1 MKRNDF
7 QSKVAQS
14 FSDLRLEKDF
24 YDVTLVTDDDVQI
37 SAHKLILASSSGFF
51 KSIFRKN
58 LHPHPLVYLSETDS
72 KSLGLALDYIYQGEA
87 KMNQKHVDNF
97 LKISRKLKIE
107 DLMRLD
113 QEDQEEQ
120 NEDEEMNDFVQSND
134 REDSR
139 FIEDIN
145 EETLNIEDET
155 EECFEDKPKLLKQS
169 IRDLF
174 LVKNE
179 EKKDTEK
186 TSQEQSEEKPKRLS
200 YRENNIYHCENC
212 NFFTKVRAHIL
223 CHLESHVEG
232 IKYECQFCAKTF
244 QSSEGFRKHIG
255 RLHSGQENVKA
266 RSALKLTER
275 KIISAEPRENAADKN
290 VHEEEIFLVR
300 GEVEDEPLIKK
311 ENNEDSSSD
320 LLKYSLKEKRNIL
333 YKKNG
338 RFQCFYCGYFSTNKH
353 HALSHAE
360 VHMED
365 LSYQCCGKKFKLTDN
380 YTKHL
385 RKSHPDIQCGAPFY
399 SKLKISESL
408 QIFLSKY

>member
-1 MKRNDF
+1 MKT
-7 QSKVAQS
+7 SEL
-14 FSDLRLEKDF
+14 FSALRLEKDF

-58 LHPHPLVYLSETDS
+58 IHPHPLVYLSETDS
-72 KSLGLALDYIYQGEA
+72 KSLGLVLDYIYQGEA
-87 KMNQKHVDNF
+87 KMNQEQVDNF
-97 LKISRKLKIE
+97 LKISKKLKIE
-107 DLMRLD
+107 DLMKLD
-113 QEDQEEQ
+113 QDEQ
-120 NEDEEMNDFVQSND
+120 GDEETEDFFQSND

-139 FIEDIN
+139 FIENID
-145 EETLNIEDET
+145 EETDQINDSEDSIEDGTT
-155 EECFEDKPKLLKQS
+155 ECLEEDKARLWKQS

-179 EKKDTEK
+179 EKKDTED
-186 TSQEQSEEKPKRLS
+186 TSQGDREDKPWRLS
-200 YRENNIYHCENC
+200 YRANNIYYCENC
-212 NFFTKVRAHIL
+212 KYFTKVRAHL
-223 CHLESHVEG
+223 LRHLESHVEG

-290 VHEEEIFLVR
+290 VHEEEIFLGR
-300 GEVEDEPLIKK
+300 GEVQDEPLIKK

-338 RFQCFYCGYFSTNKH
+338 RFQCFYCGYFSINKH

-360 VHMED
+360 VHMEE